1 MSPAPPSGSE
11 VIAAITVAS
20 ATLLSVMVVLLIAIL
35 GGVANIS
42 MRLGRIL
49 GVQDDHATRIT
60 RLEVHEDAH
69 DAWHLARGD
78 R

>member
-1 MSPAPPSGSE
+1 M
-11 VIAAITVAS
+11 IAAIDSAG

-42 MRLGRIL
+42 LRLGRIL
-49 GVQDDHATRIT
+49 GAQDDHATRIT

-69 DAWHLARGD
+69 DNWHLTRGD

>member
-1 MSPAPPSGSE
+1 MTLL
-11 VIAAITVAS
+11 AAIDSAG

-49 GVQDDHATRIT
+49 GAQDDHATRIT

-69 DAWHLARGD
+69 DNWHLTRGD

>member
-1 MSPAPPSGSE
+1 M
-11 VIAAITVAS
+11 IAAIDSAG

-42 MRLGRIL
+42 MRLGRIP
-49 GVQDDHATRIT
+49 GAQDDHATRIT

-69 DAWHLARGD
+69 DTWPLARGD